1 VWAGDEPYEKLDRTV
16 GTDSVEPLVST
27 FVPIERDALWEAAA
41 KILSFHRERGPTVA
55 TAHGETYP
63 MELAE
68 LMTRRFDESRRT
80 TGG

>member
-41 KILSFHRERGPTVA
+41 KILSFHRERVPRSPRHTV
-55 TAHGETYP
+55 
-63 MELAE
+63 
-68 LMTRRFDESRRT
+68 RRIRWSSPS
-80 TGG
+80 